1 MKSPAQLQSLF
12 GKHHH
17 MVCITVN
24 MLVTSLWCQKQLP
37 LHGNIPAA
45 DQTTMILRHA
55 VNAALHLCCFHIK
68 TSLTHTLC
76 TISLIA
82 TILPSF
88 RTAIFMLFE
97 LTAL

>member
-1 MKSPAQLQSLF
+1 
-12 GKHHH
+12 

-45 DQTTMILRHA
+45 DQKTNILRHA
-55 VNAALHLCCFHIK
+55 ANAALNLCYFHTKI
-68 TSLTHTLC
+68 SLTQSVL

-82 TILPSF
+82 TILQSF
-88 RTAIFMLFE
+88 LVLFMLFFMM
-97 LTAL
+97 TRSRQIWSVYV